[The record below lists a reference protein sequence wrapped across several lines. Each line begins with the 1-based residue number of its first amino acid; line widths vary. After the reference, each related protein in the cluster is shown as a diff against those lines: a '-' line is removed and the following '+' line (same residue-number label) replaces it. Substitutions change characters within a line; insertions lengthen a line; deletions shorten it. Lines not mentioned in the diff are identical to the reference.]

1 MPYGGGPVQRD
12 MGASL
17 GATEVKELDYTSSKL
32 PDVVYFQEG
41 PGVRKWD
48 FHEDGTRIMNIRLI
62 RSDGTLDVSDS
73 RFVSNEFAFG
83 KWKHFLLDEDDI
95 IVSSSGSI
103 GKRAWVRKQDLPLM
117 LNTSVIR
124 FRPIDE
130 SVIDRRYLWH
140 YLGSNHFLEQIHRMK
155 TGTAQV
161 NFGPSHLKNVDID
174 YPNIIEQRRIAAI
187 LDKAE
192 QTMQSSIRS
201 LNSKSSLITSTFIEM
216 FGDSLTNPKNWKMKS
231 LGELGL
237 HISDGNYSAKY
248 PKVDDFVE
256 EGVPFLRANNLK
268 KWSVND
274 KDMRYIRTELHKN
287 VLLKGHVKV
296 NDILITTRG
305 NIGQVGIVP
314 KRHHDSNINAQLVL
328 LRTEGSEIHHHYL
341 LSVLDSEG
349 LQHQF
354 RKLQTGTALKQLPVS
369 KLRKAVIPVPPM
381 DLQISFSNLFK
392 QMDSQISN
400 AHIELESLKALFSS
414 LVQDL
419 IA

>member
-1 MPYGGGPVQRD
+1 MSWPEVSLHDLCRPKQWPTIAVKNLSGDGYPVYGANGIIGFHSEYTHSEPVLLIGCR
-12 MGASL
+12 GSCGNVL
-17 GATEVKELDYTSSKL
+17 LTEPMSYCNGNAMALDELDT
-32 PDVVYFQEG
+32 
-41 PGVRKWD
+41 
-48 FHEDGTRIMNIRLI
+48 TRINLKY
-62 RSDGTLDVSDS
+62 LYY
-73 RFVSNEFAFG
+73 
-83 KWKHFLLDEDDI
+83 FLKVRGFDDI
-95 IVSSSGSI
+95 ISGSGQPQI
-103 GKRAWVRKQDLPLM
+103 TQKNLRRVIVSCPPL
-117 LNTSVIR
+117 R
-124 FRPIDE
+124 
-130 SVIDRRYLWH
+130 
-140 YLGSNHFLEQIHRMK
+140 EQI
-155 TGTAQV
+155 
-161 NFGPSHLKNVDID
+161 
-174 YPNIIEQRRIAAI
+174 RIATI

-201 LNSKSSLITSTFIEM
+201 LNSKSGLITSTFIEM
-216 FGDSLTNPKNWKMKS
+216 FGDSLANPKNWKTKS

-268 KWSVND
+268 KLSVND
-274 KDMRYIRTELHKN
+274 DDMRYISTELHRN

-314 KRHHDSNINAQLVL
+314 KRHHGSNINAQLVL

-392 QMDSQISN
+392 QMDSQIST
-400 AHIELESLKALFSS
+400 ALIELESLNALFSS
-414 LVQDL
+414 LAQDL
-419 IA
+419 IT